1 MTPQGGFRETRV
13 RPLLF
18 LGNNPISL
26 IGGAITTASAM
37 ILIGF
42 WVVAFFGHG
51 GPASPYVGIVV
62 DLCLPGL
69 FILGLILIPVGMLL
83 RRRRLKAAGQ
93 LPTEYPKVDFGDPV

>member
-1 MTPQGGFRETRV
+1 MNDSAGGIQGELGSAV
-13 RPLLF
+13 SL

-26 IGGAITTASAM
+26 IGGALTTASAM

-42 WVVAFFGHG
+42 WVVDVVARS
-51 GPASPYVGIVV
+51 GPASPYVGIVI

-83 RRRRLKAAGQ
+83 RRA
-93 LPTEYPKVDFGDPV
+93 TS